1 MTTERDDLKDRE
13 ERFGTG
19 YANSQ
24 GTATN
29 AFADPSK
36 QFPSKHY
43 ENQPNTMSHFV
54 LVDHTHYH

>member
-19 YANSQ
+19 YASTQ
-24 GTATN
+24 GKVTD

-36 QFPSKHY
+36 QHPKK
-43 ENQPNTMSHFV
+43 
-54 LVDHTHYH
+54 L